1 MPSRPGAA
9 RCCPYCQ
16 QPFLPSL
23 YRPGQTVCG
32 APDCQRQ
39 RRREYHRRKLAADAL
54 YREVCRDSQ
63 RNWQLDHPLY
73 QQQYR
78 ESHLAS
84 AERNRRAQQLRDQ
97 KRRLR
102 RLEKNNV
109 AFQLTCSS
117 AEVWLPT
124 PGTAHLEKNNLAFAK
139 LLIFQGVT
147 ADPPPCP
154 TS

>member
-1 MPSRPGAA
+1 MPSSPGAA

-16 QPFLPSL
+16 QVFLPSL
-23 YRPGQTVCG
+23 YCPGQLVCG

-39 RRREYHRRKLAADAL
+39 RRREYHRQKLVADAV
-54 YREVCRDSQ
+54 YRQVCRDSQ

-78 ESHLAS
+78 QSHPAS
-84 AERNRRAQQLRDQ
+84 AERNRRIQPLRDQ

-102 RLEKNNV
+102 RLEKNNL

-117 AEVWLPT
+117 TEVWLTT
-124 PGTAHLEKNNLAFAK
+124 PATGHLEKNILASAK
-139 LLIFQGVT
+139 LLIFQGVVSN
-147 ADPPPCP
+147 PPPCP
-154 TS
+154 RS